1 MARQA
6 ATGNIRDILLGVLA
20 FHSLLVMAAITI
32 DIRAATAMAGAAL
45 PMCVSVVHWK
55 RMVRD

>member
-6 ATGNIRDILLGVLA
+6 TTGDIGDILLGVLA
-20 FHSLLVMAAITI
+20 FHSLLVMAAITV
-32 DIRAATAMAGAAL
+32 DIRAATIMAGAAL
-45 PMCVSVVHWK
+45 PTCVAVVHWK